1 MSALTVQRENKAKDI
16 VSAKIKQIE
25 VLTGDKKKASAYGS
39 ALMNLA
45 SNRNLTDCSVESV
58 LDVGFQIVQAG
69 LNPNPLFGQAYVV
82 PFKIKGKNGNP
93 DFTVAQLNIGYK
105 GWISL
110 GYRNGWVFRAVPVY
124 KCDDFD
130 IEFGGFEDVIHLKP
144 NFDERD
150 ESNGNWVHKNL
161 IGVVVYAK
169 DAKETIFTEF
179 VSFKKLEKMRMK
191 SQNQNNPDK
200 LDHIWLDWAE
210 EMYKGKAIKSV
221 VTRLPINDQIM
232 EMAQKEDEPLRATT
246 VEATPSQQQPVK
258 QIDLNLMA
266 QTPPAQDAELVP
278 EKEAS
283 QKDNLFFFFSSRG
296 VKNDEMVEFLKWAK
310 VYSDDEESIKTFLS
324 DMSGAEAMLEQ
335 FFENRGE

>member
-1 MSALTVQRENKAKDI
+1 MSALTVQRENEAKSI
-16 VSAKIKQIE
+16 ISAKMKQIE
-25 VLTGDKKKASAYGS
+25 VLTGDKKKTSAYGS
-39 ALMNLA
+39 ALLNLA
-45 SNRNLTDCSVESV
+45 SNRNLTSCSVESI

-82 PFKIKGKNGNP
+82 PFKIKGKNGGS

-130 IEFGGFEDVIHLKP
+130 IEFGGFEDIIHLKP
-144 NFDERD
+144 DFDARD
-150 ESNGNWVHKNL
+150 ESNGDWVHKNL
-161 IGVVVYAK
+161 VGVIVYAK

-191 SQNQNNPDK
+191 SQNQNNANK

-232 EMAQKEDEPLRATT
+232 EIIHEEDKGFKIET
-246 VEATPSQQQPVK
+246 VEATPIQQPV
-258 QIDLNLMA
+258 DLNAML
-266 QTPPAQDAELVP
+266 QSTQQKEVKEPTP
-278 EKEAS
+278 
-283 QKDNLFFFFSSRG
+283 KDNLFEFFQSRG
-296 VKNDEMVEFLKWAK
+296 IKNDEMVEFLKWAK
-310 VYSDDEESIKTFLS
+310 VYTDDEESIAKFLDDRAGSEALLETFF
-324 DMSGAEAMLEQ
+324 LEK
-335 FFENRGE
+335 EVANA

>member
-1 MSALTVQRENKAKDI
+1 MASQVIVQRENEAKGI

-45 SNRNLTDCSVESV
+45 SNRNLTDCSVESI

-82 PFKIKGKNGNP
+82 PFKIKGKNGKS

-130 IEFGGFEDVIHLKP
+130 IEFGGFEDVIYLKP

-161 IGVVVYAK
+161 VGVIVYAK

-232 EMAQKEDEPLRATT
+232 EVAQKEDEPLRSISA
-246 VEATPSQQQPVK
+246 EPVQANQSAP
-258 QIDLNLMA
+258 QIDLNAM
-266 QTPPAQDAELVP
+266 V
-278 EKEAS
+278 S
-283 QKDNLFFFFSSRG
+283 QKQIEQKEPTPQDHLFQFFKSRG
-296 VKNDEMVEFLKWAK
+296 ITNNEMVDFLQWAK
-310 VYSDDEESIKTFLS
+310 VYSDDQESINKFLS
-324 DMSGAEAMLEQ
+324 DQSGAEAMIET
-335 FFENRGE
+335 FFEERDGVKV